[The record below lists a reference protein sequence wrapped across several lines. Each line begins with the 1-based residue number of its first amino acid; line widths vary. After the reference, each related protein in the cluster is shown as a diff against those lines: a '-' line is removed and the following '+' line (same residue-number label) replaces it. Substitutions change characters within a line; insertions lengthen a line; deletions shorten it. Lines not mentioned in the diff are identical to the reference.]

1 MNWFEANTLHIAP
14 RKWADF
20 LTLKLKSKMSFN
32 CNYTLSQ
39 NEKVVVNRFY
49 DITRLPMEN
58 FFEINNREDFIK
70 NYEKNIEVYEED
82 MSEKV
87 NSLNGYLNYLKN
99 NS

>member
-1 MNWFEANTLHIAP
+1 
-14 RKWADF
+14 
-20 LTLKLKSKMSFN
+20 MSFN